1 MITVEKLLS
10 KLNPQDTTFIVELS
24 GEQYTCD
31 RMPFSQLLKYDDNH
45 DVETQVGSFN
55 RNMEVIYMS
64 CPIFRQLANQ
74 TEIIGDP
81 YKIVEK
87 VLNPAEIYA
96 FHSKILSQYV
106 NQKVTDAEAVKKQ

>member
-1 MITVEKLLS
+1 MITVEKLLG
-10 KLNPQDTTFIVELS
+10 KLNTQDPNFMVEVND
-24 GEQYTCD
+24 EQYPCG
-31 RMPFSQLLKYDDNH
+31 RLPFGQLLSMDDNH

-87 VLNPAEIYA
+87 VLSPAEIYL
-96 FHSKILSQYV
+96 FYTKILEQYF
-106 NQKVTDAEAVKKQ
+106 NQQKIDVEAVKKP